1 MIQRKKLT
9 KEQAIPKIKYY
20 CGYQE
25 RCQAEVKEKLYSM
38 GLWKND
44 VEEIVSQLIVENYLN
59 EERFARLFA
68 GGKFRIKKWG
78 RVKIKWELKQ
88 KKLSEYCIRQAMKEI
103 NDDAY
108 RETLKKLADEK
119 WKMMKTEKNSFIK
132 NSKLQDYLV
141 KKGYEYDLIKTVMP
155 VEL

>member
-20 CGYQE
+20 CAYQE

-68 GGKFRIKKWG
+68 GGKFRIKQWG
-78 RVKIKWELKQ
+78 RIKIKWELKQ
-88 KKLSEYCIRQAMKEI
+88 KKLSEYCIKQAMKEI

-108 RETLKKLADEK
+108 QETLKKLAGEK
-119 WKMMKTEKNSFIK
+119 WKTMRAEKSSFNK
-132 NSKLQDYLV
+132 KSKLQDYLI
-141 KKGYEYDLIKTVMP
+141 KKGYEYDLIKTVISS
-155 VEL
+155 EL